1 MAPELLIGSPM
12 QVVKTGARRRTR
24 KTDSQDL
31 CVSCRFA
38 NVCVFC
44 GPGREPVKSCSGYMT
59 TDRERQQPDTG
70 AETEAAGL
78 CVSCTIREECRK
90 ERPMSGV
97 WHCEDYC

>member
-1 MAPELLIGSPM
+1 M
-12 QVVKTGARRRTR
+12 QVVKAEERRTR
-24 KTDSQDL
+24 KKTGLQDL
-31 CVSCRFA
+31 CVSCQFA

-44 GPGREPVKSCSGYMT
+44 NPGREPVKRCSGHMT
-59 TDRERQQPDTG
+59 QKPDTG
-70 AETEAAGL
+70 ADTEAAGL

>member
-1 MAPELLIGSPM
+1 M
-12 QVVKTGARRRTR
+12 QVVKTGARRTR
-24 KTDSQDL
+24 KKTRLQDL

-44 GPGREPVKSCSGYMT
+44 SPGREPVKGCSGHMAL
-59 TDRERQQPDTG
+59 EADTG
-70 AETEAAGL
+70 ADTETVGL
-78 CVSCTIREECRK
+78 CVSCGLREECRK